1 MSIPSLAARG
11 SISSGSCGTI
21 DVVASI
27 EVGFIDGSFPHPVV
41 GFVGLNGDGHCLVGI
56 ATLCKTVAHHWQVPA
71 LVVAPCVTFAPQFH
85 LAIVFDLVKEFLT
98 GLVAGVALVA
108 LR

>member
-27 EVGFIDGSFPHPVV
+27 EVGSSATTATHALNCGTNERFASACIGNLPTNGVV
-41 GFVGLNGDGHCLVGI
+41 GLSRECTCARRNH
-56 ATLCKTVAHHWQVPA
+56 
-71 LVVAPCVTFAPQFH
+71 
-85 LAIVFDLVKEFLT
+85 E
-98 GLVAGVALVA
+98 
-108 LR
+108 